1 MISIYDV
8 SQSLPLSLP
17 FYSLFSLAEK
27 GLEVRI
33 MADAL
38 TNYFKYLLRRNLSEL
53 NTKTAAIAQK
63 GNLTATQIQVFVPTV
78 CVIQK
83 IDLSLQ
89 KDSCFSFYLSLPP
102 SLSLSLSL
110 TLTPTHNQTLS
121 LSLCFS
127 HSLSLSGSLSFF
139 FIIII
144 SLCLSLSLSSML
156 QDQLMVKQL
165 TGTPEVKALLKEDD
179 APDVLK

>member
-102 SLSLSLSL
+102 SLSLSL
-110 TLTPTHNQTLS
+110 TLTPTHNKALS

-127 HSLSLSGSLSFF
+127 HSLSLSGSLPFF

-144 SLCLSLSLSSML
+144 SLCLSLSLSLSL
-156 QDQLMVKQL
+156 SL
-165 TGTPEVKALLKEDD
+165 PCYRISSW
-179 APDVLK
+179 

>member
-8 SQSLPLSLP
+8 SQSLPLSLT

-102 SLSLSLSL
+102 SLSLSLDRKSTRL
-110 TLTPTHNQTLS
+110 NS
-121 LSLCFS
+121 S
-127 HSLSLSGSLSFF
+127 HQ
-139 FIIII
+139 
-144 SLCLSLSLSSML
+144 CLSRMPSS
-156 QDQLMVKQL
+156 
-165 TGTPEVKALLKEDD
+165 A
-179 APDVLK
+179 

>member
-127 HSLSLSGSLSFF
+127 HSLSLSGSLPFF

-144 SLCLSLSLSSML
+144 SLCLSLSLPCYRISSW
-156 QDQLMVKQL
+156 
-165 TGTPEVKALLKEDD
+165 
-179 APDVLK
+179 